1 MSSLRLQQL
10 IYTSFDRI
18 GYKLI
23 TGLKVPPAIQ
33 TAFMVRV
40 VQQHWNAQNS
50 LEKNF
55 QLSYIYQVSPYSAL
69 FGWMYIDEVDGQK
82 QPYFVCYY
90 LENALNLASL
100 AKVLTCLS
108 RGPLNM
114 LDRFF
119 PLAFLEDFCLD
130 FTGIDTYKPARAG
143 IFISADYRN
152 QCITF
157 LQQGRF
163 INLLSTTEQQ
173 VSFQSIVDTPPEPT
187 LSPSNSPLSTSP
199 LSTSKP
205 IPSSEALSVRS
216 QKSSQPIFN
225 FKRFQRISLPTLK
238 PYLRNSTFLTLGILA
253 ISGSSLALFLPKILS
268 GQHQSTNVIPEI
280 LKSDS
285 RAAKPSSQASVPAVR
300 PYQTPNNPLLPKTS
314 LDAAP
319 LPDPTL
325 LSPFVDLNL
334 QNYHLQNRAPNSAH
348 SSPSSPARNTSRPRL
363 TPDSNT
369 SAPAPSDQLFSNF
382 RIQDAPPP
390 TSFDPGTPSIA
401 PPSYSPNPPASA
413 QSDPEPAPVTDDF
426 PTTPT
431 PDNLATL
438 SPAANPP
445 ATGGATLPSTTAS
458 PSSNPEPPSTDTMM
472 DE

>member
-33 TAFMVRV
+33 TTFMVKV

-55 QLSYIYQVSPYSAL
+55 QLSYLYQVSPYSVL
-69 FGWMYIDEVDGQK
+69 FGWMYIDEVEGQK
-82 QPYFVCYY
+82 QPYFICYY
-90 LENALNLASL
+90 LENSLNSASL
-100 AKVLTCLS
+100 AKILTCLS
-108 RGPLNM
+108 RGPYSV

-119 PLAFLEDFCLD
+119 PLAFLEDIQLD
-130 FTGIDTYKPARAG
+130 FADIDTYKPARAS

-152 QCITF
+152 QCLNF

-163 INLLSTTEQQ
+163 INLLNTKEQQ
-173 VSFQSIVDTPPEPT
+173 ASFQPIVDAPTEPT
-187 LSPSNSPLSTSP
+187 PSPSTPSFSPSEA
-199 LSTSKP
+199 
-205 IPSSEALSVRS
+205 IPSSAALSVRS
-216 QKSSQPIFN
+216 QKSSQPIFD

-253 ISGSSLALFLPKILS
+253 ISGSSLALFLPKILYR
-268 GQHQSTNVIPEI
+268 QHQATNVIPEI

-285 RAAKPSSQASVPAVR
+285 SAAKPSSQASVPAVQ
-300 PYQTPNNPLLPKTS
+300 PHQTPNNPLLPKTS

-334 QNYHLQNRAPNSAH
+334 QNYHLQNKAPNSAH

-382 RIQDAPPP
+382 RIQDASPP
-390 TSFDPGTPSIA
+390 TSFDPATPSIA
-401 PPSYSPNPPASA
+401 PPSYSPNPPAPT
-413 QSDPEPAPVTDDF
+413 QSDPKPTPVTDDF
-426 PTTPT
+426 RTTPT

-438 SPAANPP
+438 SPAASPP
-445 ATGGATLPSTTAS
+445 AIGGATLPSTTAS
-458 PSSNPEPPSTDTMM
+458 PSPSPEPPSTDTMM